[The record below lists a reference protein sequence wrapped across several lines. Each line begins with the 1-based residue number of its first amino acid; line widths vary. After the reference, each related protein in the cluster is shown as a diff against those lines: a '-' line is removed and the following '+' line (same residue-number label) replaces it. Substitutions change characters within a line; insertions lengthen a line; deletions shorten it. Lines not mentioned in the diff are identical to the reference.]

1 MLELTNELLIKLLL
15 FILILFVTFHSL
27 MKFLK
32 NKWVSAIIGLIIS
45 LTAIF
50 YISYSQIHSLIQVYG
65 ITGMVLLISIPFVI
79 VCFFI
84 YSTNITGIL
93 RKIFLIFYGV
103 VTILFLQNNNSFS
116 SEIMTSITLIFIFV
130 IIIILFLDKTI
141 KNKFSAQK
149 NLRRR

>member
-1 MLELTNELLIKLLL
+1 MFELTNTLLIKLLL
-15 FILILFVTFHSL
+15 FILIFFVTFQSM

-32 NKWVSAIIGLIIS
+32 DRAVSAIIGLIIS

-50 YISYSQIHSLIQVYG
+50 YIPYSNIESLIQVYG
-65 ITGMVLLISIPFVI
+65 ITGIALLISIPFVI

-93 RKIFLIFYGV
+93 RKIFLIFYGA

-116 SEIMTSITLIFIFV
+116 SEIITSITLIFIFV
-130 IIIILFLDKTI
+130 IVIILFLDTTI
-141 KNKFSAQK
+141 KNKFSARK
-149 NLRRR
+149 NIRRR